1 MGIDW
6 LAGDGL
12 ILSLLSAG
20 VSGTKADGKGSEEK
34 KDRACDD
41 QPVGVTEVGRAAVV
55 CGVDAVPGNYEEYA
69 VDNEGDKAD
78 QECEESKEGSAD
90 VSNSRSTEAHED
102 GEEREASS
110 DRVEYQSVGQA
121 MCDCSAN
128 VSDISAEGLQ
138 SLICAVSKG
147 RSAALS
153 KSIDARDG
161 VAPLAQSKL
170 GSAHT
175 GGQEPDGVPDGVA
188 HADHNKKYEGAES
201 EEDAW
206 TLSENRHLAARTCKL
221 LLLFAVAR

>member
-1 MGIDW
+1 MLD
-6 LAGDGL
+6 
-12 ILSLLSAG
+12 
-20 VSGTKADGKGSEEK
+20 V
-34 KDRACDD
+34 R
-41 QPVGVTEVGRAAVV
+41 
-55 CGVDAVPGNYEEYA
+55 
-69 VDNEGDKAD
+69 
-78 QECEESKEGSAD
+78 KEGSAD

-201 EEDAW
+201 EEDAAFGGVDVSSGGLTGNPPESLASSPW
-206 TLSENRHLAARTCKL
+206 T
-221 LLLFAVAR
+221 